1 MSMTELSFDAIDA
14 MLLPDRPLMEDVV
27 DLHHKIMV
35 FDDIDSTNDEAKR
48 MLEQE
53 TVDDG
58 MYLIANHQTA
68 GRGRQG
74 HSFYSP
80 ADTGLYVSM
89 VRTDHDVLH
98 PATLSKLTL
107 AAAVAT
113 AEAIEEAVGV
123 SPKIKWVNDLYYRDR
138 KVCGIL
144 TESVGW
150 LDDLSISIP
159 PAGRFWPRT
168 SSATRSRSTRPTPAG
183 RSMPTVTA
191 MQPPA
196 AIGWPAWRMRS
207 SCSATASPAAS
218 A

>member
-1 MSMTELSFDAIDA
+1 MTELSFDAIDA

-89 VRTDHDVLH
+89 VART
-98 PATLSKLTL
+98 TMCST
-107 AAAVAT
+107 
-113 AEAIEEAVGV
+113 
-123 SPKIKWVNDLYYRDR
+123 
-138 KVCGIL
+138 
-144 TESVGW
+144 
-150 LDDLSISIP
+150 P
-159 PAGRFWPRT
+159 P
-168 SSATRSRSTRPTPAG
+168 RSRS
-183 RSMPTVTA
+183 
-191 MQPPA
+191 
-196 AIGWPAWRMRS
+196 
-207 SCSATASPAAS
+207 
-218 A
+218 

>member
-150 LDDLSISIP
+150 LDDRPRAVASLRTSWRP
-159 PAGRFWPRT
+159 PAPSPPETST
-168 SSATRSRSTRPTPAG
+168 SSTATGWPSRCAAGSSTGPNTSPTRSS
-183 RSMPTVTA
+183 
-191 MQPPA
+191 
-196 AIGWPAWRMRS
+196 
-207 SCSATASPAAS
+207 
-218 A
+218 